1 MDRSVLMKGLIVT
14 TNELKHGNGR
24 RPEVVRDG
32 GLKGDGVFMFATN
45 ETTVSVMG
53 EEGDDEKVEE
63 EDEKGKRKITEDLPS
78 SSTDVEIPA
87 PSPVKRRS
95 TLMGSGT
102 SNVSTAVPILGVGK
116 GTTASICGI
125 FFPQFDFIIDESNA
139 DEIASSSPSILETLG
154 VKNWSDLLLK
164 ESKPSE
170 YR

>member
-32 GLKGDGVFMFATN
+32 GLKGDGVFMFATK

-63 EDEKGKRKITEDLPS
+63 EDEKGKRKTEENLEDS
-78 SSTDVEIPA
+78 SV

-95 TLMGSGT
+95 TLMDSGT
-102 SNVSTAVPILGVGK
+102 SNVSTAFPILGVGK

-125 FFPQFDFIIDESNA
+125 FLPQFDFIIDKSNA
-139 DEIASSSPSILETLG
+139 DEIASSSPNILETLG

-164 ESKPSE
+164 ESKPYE